1 MKRRIMMLT
10 ANTGKTKGR
19 VLCFSACV
27 LVLALSMPAN
37 AIPILPGG
45 SGRPPASSTLVAGD
59 VIASNAV
66 SFSGRNVLGET
77 LFTGTLATA
86 VILETASQTLNFIY
100 SVANDSTSPDGIARM
115 SVTNFAGVTTD
126 IGWVNESPGEIGP
139 GSVTRQPTGAT
150 VSFNFDN
157 FLRPGQETGL
167 LFVRTNA
174 TDFHRGSVSLINGGV
189 ANISA
194 FAPLASSIAT
204 VPEPASLLLL
214 GSGLMALFMWRRSSL
229 G

>member
-1 MKRRIMMLT
+1 MRRASKEKIRE
-10 ANTGKTKGR
+10 R
-19 VLCFSACV
+19 VLCLSACV
-27 LVLALSMPAN
+27 LMLALSAPAY

-45 SGRPPASSTLVAGD
+45 SGRPPASSSLAAGD
-59 VIASNAV
+59 VIASSALP
-66 SFSGRNVLGET
+66 FSGRNVLGEV

-86 VILETASQTLNFIY
+86 VILESASQTLNFVY
-100 SVANDSTSPDGIARM
+100 SVVNNSTSPDGIARM

-126 IGWVNESPGEIGP
+126 IGWVSESPGDIGP

-150 VSFNFDN
+150 ISFNFDN

-167 LFVRTNA
+167 LFVKTNA

-194 FAPLASSIAT
+194 FAPLASSVAT
-204 VPEPASLLLL
+204 VPEPAT
-214 GSGLMALFMWRRSSL
+214 
-229 G
+229 